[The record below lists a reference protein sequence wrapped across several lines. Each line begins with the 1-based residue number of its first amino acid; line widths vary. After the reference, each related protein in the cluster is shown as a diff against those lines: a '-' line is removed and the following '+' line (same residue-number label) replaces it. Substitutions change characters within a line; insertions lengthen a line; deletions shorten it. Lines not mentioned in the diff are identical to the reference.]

1 MTVSM
6 EVQSVGG
13 SDQYTASIR
22 QQQVSPRRDT
32 WNPSGERWR
41 RNADGSIELI
51 KQLTCTIIKP
61 GERETELELYLA
73 STEFSPHLL
82 RLADSTSQSSG
93 NDWAYINHS
102 DEGPRFF
109 RSLTH
114 GQFYVNHFMVT
125 TLGDQE
131 PIWKIR
137 SVQDALMNGD
147 TTSFVTIH
155 FSGELRGAYDPGG
168 EFGTF
173 IVEDGVFRGV
183 IE

>member
-1 MTVSM
+1 MFFRLAASLLALAFASCEKDNVLLQDPPMTVSM

-73 STEFSPHLL
+73 
-82 RLADSTSQSSG
+82 
-93 NDWAYINHS
+93 
-102 DEGPRFF
+102 
-109 RSLTH
+109 
-114 GQFYVNHFMVT
+114 
-125 TLGDQE
+125 
-131 PIWKIR
+131 
-137 SVQDALMNGD
+137 
-147 TTSFVTIH
+147 
-155 FSGELRGAYDPGG
+155 
-168 EFGTF
+168 
-173 IVEDGVFRGV
+173 
-183 IE
+183 